1 LTLSSRKRRMLIV
14 MWVYTSLYTVMCM
27 ATKNLAIRE
36 GVYRKLA
43 EEKQQGES
51 FSDVIERVL
60 EKRRS
65 LLPLWGALAES
76 KNIAQIQGDLA
87 KIRKR
92 AKVRA

>member
-1 LTLSSRKRRMLIV
+1 
-14 MWVYTSLYTVMCM
+14 M

-51 FSDVIERVL
+51 FSDVIERIL
-60 EKRRS
+60 EKHGS

-76 KNIAQIQGDLA
+76 RSIAQVEDDIA
-87 KIRKR
+87 RIRKR
-92 AKVRA
+92 ARVRA